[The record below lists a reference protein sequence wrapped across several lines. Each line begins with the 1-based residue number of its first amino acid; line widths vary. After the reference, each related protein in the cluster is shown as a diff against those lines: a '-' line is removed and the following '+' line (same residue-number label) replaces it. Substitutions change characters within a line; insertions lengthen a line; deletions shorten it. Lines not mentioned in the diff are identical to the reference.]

1 MFFLITFKILDCW
14 RVSREML
21 SGRSSESTTPL
32 TKFKYSGMISS
43 QLSMMKT
50 RLKRFISHQSES
62 GQFLTARWIFT
73 RNIPDV
79 ELDGVLLFFVFKE
92 IEWGSLWDEKKGSEL
107 ELTFNR
113 EMLDSQMIF
122 PVIGQGFVEF
132 GIFLIGNVI
141 WVTSPDWFGLKI
153 SVFLSQ
159 Q

>member
-1 MFFLITFKILDCW
+1 M
-14 RVSREML
+14 
-21 SGRSSESTTPL
+21 
-32 TKFKYSGMISS
+32 
-43 QLSMMKT
+43 
-50 RLKRFISHQSES
+50 
-62 GQFLTARWIFT
+62 TARWIFT

>member
-1 MFFLITFKILDCW
+1 M
-14 RVSREML
+14 
-21 SGRSSESTTPL
+21 
-32 TKFKYSGMISS
+32 
-43 QLSMMKT
+43 
-50 RLKRFISHQSES
+50 
-62 GQFLTARWIFT
+62 TARWIFT

-79 ELDGVLLFFVFKE
+79 ELDGVLLFLIFKE

-122 PVIGQGFVEF
+122 PVIGQGFVKF

-153 SVFLSQ
+153 SVILSQ